1 MDTLDPKPGYATT
14 EFWVT
19 IGTIIVTAVV
29 AIGAMFNLNFSKD
42 HLDALIPA
50 LAPLA
55 AGIASAVYS
64 IARAK
69 TKSAHYA
76 ALTTLNQAA
85 PAVVSHG
92 VVNVTPVVTESQ
104 LNDDGSTGGG
114 I

>member
-50 LAPLA
+50 LAPIA
-55 AGIASAVYS
+55 AGIASAVYAVS
-64 IARAK
+64 RSH
-69 TKSAHYA
+69 TKKAHYE

-92 VVNVTPVVTESQ
+92 VVNVQPVVA
-104 LNDDGSTGGG
+104 DVVPDPAP
-114 I
+114 